1 MVKSLVELCTKVCI
15 RNVKE
20 IYDIGGAPYSVVRPI
35 LLKVNDAEQLLQLEQ
50 LSPQIQGDDGEC
62 WQRLIQRDFP
72 QQLKKRTLV
81 PNDPTLWC
89 KIYQRYKKLD
99 TEEKQAALAKL
110 NNGFKN
116 ITKEKQAKAVKAVNF
131 DKKVHGRI
139 PGQRTTGPPIGR
151 HVTGSGA
158 LTWGGGSRTK
168 TSTSQGILQKARRE
182 AAEISRRKQLSTPT
196 GQLLVRKGQI
206 TKAPLGMIEEHKTKS
221 LPAIAVRRGQI
232 QAPTRSNGERW
243 ERQQKEREARLL
255 KAKSGPTTKGVT
267 VISDEDL
274 LADDM
279 DDYSDSE
286 REGGGLS
293 VEDLEDISYF
303 GEKPAPTT
311 PTKPTQTTSAT
322 KPGSTLSGLA
332 KMKLGHSWKDRPTRV
347 ERVVESTKATAS
359 SASKP
364 FTATS
369 PPPRPSM
376 QSAQLSPPPGVS
388 SSGTDKP
395 KPKLPMGMKRKAP
408 PSVFMPPKQKAR
420 RMS

>member
-15 RNVKE
+15 RNVNE
-20 IYDIGGAPYSVVRPI
+20 IYDIGDMPYSVVRPI
-35 LLKVNDAEQLLQLEQ
+35 LLNVNDAQQLLQLEKA
-50 LSPQIQGDDGEC
+50 SPQIQGDDSEC

-72 QQLKKRTLV
+72 QQLKKQRLV
-81 PNDPTLWC
+81 PDDPTLWYM
-89 KIYQRYKKLD
+89 IYQRYKKLEA
-99 TEEKQAALAKL
+99 EEKQAAIRKL
-110 NNGFKN
+110 SNGFKN

-139 PGQRTTGPPIGR
+139 PGQRTTGLPIGR
-151 HVTGSGA
+151 HVTGSGG

-221 LPAIAVRRGQI
+221 LPALAVRRGPI

-255 KAKSGPTTKGVT
+255 KAKSGPITKGVT
-267 VISDEDL
+267 VVSYEDL
-274 LADDM
+274 KDDV

-293 VEDLEDISYF
+293 VEDLEDINYYE
-303 GEKPAPTT
+303 EKPALTSS
-311 PTKPTQTTSAT
+311 TQLAQPPSTT
-322 KPGSTLSGLA
+322 KPGSALSGLA
-332 KMKLGHSWKDRPTRV
+332 KMKQGHSWKDRPTRV
-347 ERVVESTKATAS
+347 ERVVESTKSTTS
-359 SASKP
+359 PASKS
-364 FTATS
+364 FAATS

-376 QSAQLSPPPGVS
+376 QLAQLSPPPS
-388 SSGTDKP
+388 ASASGADKP
-395 KPKLPMGMKRKAP
+395 RPKLPMGLKRKAP